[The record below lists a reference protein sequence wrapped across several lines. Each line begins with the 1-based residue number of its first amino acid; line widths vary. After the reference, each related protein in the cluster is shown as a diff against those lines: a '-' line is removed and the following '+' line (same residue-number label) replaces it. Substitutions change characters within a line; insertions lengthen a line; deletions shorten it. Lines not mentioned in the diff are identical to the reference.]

1 MDAGEI
7 AWIAVMILVC
17 GVGVLLTVLR
27 LPGTWLMVAA
37 AVLASWWSAWHRP
50 EIVHVAILAGLASI
64 GELLE
69 VALSVFTA
77 RRAGGSRRAAWGGLV
92 GGVLG
97 MVFLSFLI
105 PVPPFGA
112 LAGALVGCFGGALV
126 AELTLGRGFSQS
138 ARVGVFSA
146 VGFALGAA
154 AKLAIALAM
163 AALLLAAFVW
173 APEKDGV
180 PTPMEAGAFAT
191 ERDDLAGCVADDS

>member
-1 MDAGEI
+1 MDASQI
-7 AWIAVMILVC
+7 AWIAALILVC
-17 GVGVLLTVLR
+17 GVGVLLTVFR
-27 LPGTWLMVAA
+27 LPGTWLMVGA
-37 AVLASWWSAWHRP
+37 AVLASWWSDWQRP
-50 EIVHVAILAGLASI
+50 DIVHVAVLIGLASI

-77 RRAGGSRRAAWGGLV
+77 RRAGASRRAAWGGLV

-126 AELTLGRGFSQS
+126 AELTLGRGFSRS
-138 ARVGVFSA
+138 ARVGAFSA

-163 AALLLAAFVW
+163 AALLVAAYVW
-173 APEKDGV
+173 GPRKNEASPAVEAPAVVSKDIR
-180 PTPMEAGAFAT
+180 GARGA
-191 ERDDLAGCVADDS
+191 